1 MQAPALHRTAGGLA
15 IVHALMFFIPL
26 GVLGAAIGWPANL
39 DLPAS
44 HNLPLMQSHASQVS
58 LGYNVYLLYSLLFFP
73 VILLIGRALA
83 GKDELSLLLKLS
95 VGFALLSTLA
105 RCLGILRWLTVMPIL
120 AKEYQAADAA
130 GQSMISVVYTAFNAY
145 SGGVGEILGVFLF
158 AATSIAFLAAA
169 LWKAT
174 HVPRWLSLMAW
185 ATSLGLFFLSMKLF
199 GLNLSAFIAPFSI
212 LYMVWM
218 VCLGVFLVRRARKL

>member
-1 MQAPALHRTAGGLA
+1 MQAPALHRTAGALA

-44 HNLPLMQSHASQVS
+44 HNLPLMQSHAAQVG
-58 LGYNVYLLYSLLFFP
+58 LGYSVYLLYSLLFFP
-73 VILLIGRALA
+73 VMLLIGRAVA
-83 GKDELSLLLKLS
+83 GRDELPLWLKLS
-95 VGFALLSTLA
+95 AGFALLSTLA
-105 RCLGILRWLTVMPIL
+105 RCLGILRWLTVMPML
-120 AKEYQAADAA
+120 AREYQSADAA
-130 GQSMISVVYTAFNAY
+130 GRSVISMVYSAFNAY
-145 SGGVGEILGVFLF
+145 AGGVGEILGVFLL

-174 HVPRWLSLMAW
+174 GVPRWLSVMAW
-185 ATSLGLFFLSMKLF
+185 ATSLGLFFLSMELF
-199 GLNLSAFIAPFSI
+199 GLDLSAFIAPFSI

-218 VCLGVFLVRRARKL
+218 VCLGVFLVRRASKL